1 MKLENATGKNSL
13 AAFLRPYRRSS
24 ALTAHRDFVGIT
36 LTRLLAAALWFVF
49 ICPTAVAHHGLGP
62 TTARSFFKV
71 DPAEAHFLVRIP
83 LAALETVGFSL
94 TEREIDLAKAG
105 PAIQGVLN
113 ELSRELIIE
122 EDGRALIPSQAIGRL
137 SLPSDRSFDSYD
149 AAVRQVTGPMPPGL
163 TVYAEQGFLD
173 AYLTYPIRSP
183 QASFSIRTGAFPE
196 LGDYFTLAVR
206 FIPIGAPSRIVTL
219 GSQSE
224 TVRLNP
230 NWYQAADDLAIRG
243 AAFLASNVEYLLF
256 LTCFLVPSRTPRQLI
271 GMVVA
276 FSLAHCLTLLVFAS
290 ESTPASAW
298 LPVFILAG
306 VATSIVCMALTS
318 IISPHGRLSLAVP
331 AIFGLIFGLL
341 FAYAFKDRMQ
351 FAGDHAQIS
360 LLFFIIGIEI
370 GQLLLLVVLLLVTT
384 VLVRYIF
391 VGHPGTYVLLGLI
404 ALIAWPWMLER
415 AEVLSRTQWQTTE
428 LRAVV
433 PWIVG
438 IVLVAAAFNPFVSW
452 IRRIPERSA
461 SVADPPPDSKPDS
474 AS

>member
-1 MKLENATGKNSL
+1 
-13 AAFLRPYRRSS
+13 
-24 ALTAHRDFVGIT
+24 
-36 LTRLLAAALWFVF
+36 
-49 ICPTAVAHHGLGP
+49 
-62 TTARSFFKV
+62 
-71 DPAEAHFLVRIP
+71 
-83 LAALETVGFSL
+83 
-94 TEREIDLAKAG
+94 
-105 PAIQGVLN
+105 
-113 ELSRELIIE
+113 
-122 EDGRALIPSQAIGRL
+122 
-137 SLPSDRSFDSYD
+137 
-149 AAVRQVTGPMPPGL
+149 L

-183 QASFSIRTGAFPE
+183 QASFSIRTRAFPE
-196 LGDYFTLAVR
+196 LGDYLKLAVR

-219 GSQSE
+219 GSQSG

-230 NWYQAADDLAIRG
+230 DWYQAAGDMAIGG
-243 AAFLASNVEYLLF
+243 AAFIASNVEYLLF
-256 LTCFLVPSRTPRQLI
+256 LTCFLVPSRTPRQLV

-276 FSLAHCLTLLVFAS
+276 FSLTHCLMLVFFARDS
-290 ESTPASAW
+290 APASAW
-298 LPVFILAG
+298 LPVFIVAG
-306 VATSIVCMALTS
+306 VATSIVCMSLTS
-318 IISPHGRLSLAVP
+318 IVSPHGRLSLTVP
-331 AIFGLIFGLL
+331 AICGLIFGLL

-360 LLFFIIGIEI
+360 LLFFIIGIEV
-370 GQLLLLVVLLLVTT
+370 GQLVLLAVLLLVTA

-391 VGHPGTYVLLGLI
+391 VGQAGTYVLLGLI

-415 AEVLSRTQWQTTE
+415 GEILSRTQWQTTE

-461 SVADPPPDSKPDS
+461 SVASPSPDSKPDS